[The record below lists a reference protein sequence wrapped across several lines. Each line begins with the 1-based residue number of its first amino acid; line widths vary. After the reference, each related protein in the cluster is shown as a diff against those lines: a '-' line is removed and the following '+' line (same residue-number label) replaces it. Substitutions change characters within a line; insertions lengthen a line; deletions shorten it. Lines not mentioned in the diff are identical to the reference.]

1 MSIPGLVAAGIGI
14 SIVPE
19 PMARLT
25 MPGVHLFALDMPEMV
40 SELSL
45 ISRIDERSSAV
56 LHFIEEANGWGQ

>member
-1 MSIPGLVAAGIGI
+1 
-14 SIVPE
+14 
-19 PMARLT
+19 MARLT

-56 LHFIEEANGWGQ
+56 LHFIEEANGWPQRNSQEH